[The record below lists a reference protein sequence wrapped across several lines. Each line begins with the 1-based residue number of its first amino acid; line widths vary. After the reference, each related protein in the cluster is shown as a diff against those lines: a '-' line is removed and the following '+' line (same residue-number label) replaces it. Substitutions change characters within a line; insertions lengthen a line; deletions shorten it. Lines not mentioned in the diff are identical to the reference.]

1 MLCLKYSCQA
11 ERQFIEGRSEDEEE
25 FKTVSE
31 SVSRRSDDTE
41 PYVYAGQRRSD
52 WFC

>member
-11 ERQFIEGRSEDEEE
+11 ECEFIEGRSEDEEE

-31 SVSRRSDDTE
+31 SVSRRSDDAE
-41 PYVYAGQRRSD
+41 SYVYAGQRRSD
-52 WFC
+52 WLC